1 MQIFIRQI
9 APGDAAEV
17 TALSH
22 QLGYPLP
29 VKQILQ
35 NINAILAT
43 SDHDVYVAMYDNRV
57 IGWIGVCH
65 TIMLESQPCCE
76 INGLV
81 VNEKYRGKGVG
92 KLLIE
97 KAKQWGKERGNDK
110 LKLRCNV
117 VRTETHLFYQHLGF
131 KEVKQQINFE
141 INI

>member
-1 MQIFIRQI
+1 MQILIRQI
-9 APGDAAEV
+9 TPADATEV

-29 VKQILQ
+29 AKQILQ

-43 SDHDVYVAMYDNRV
+43 HDHDVHVAVHDERV
-57 IGWIGVCH
+57 VGWIGVCQ
-65 TIMLESQPCCE
+65 TIMLESQPYCE

-81 VNEKYRGKGVG
+81 VDENYRGKAVA
-92 KLLIE
+92 KLLIK

-117 VRTETHLFYQHLGF
+117 IRTETHLFYQHLGF
-131 KEVKQQINFE
+131 
-141 INI
+141 